1 MGAGSGE
8 IRYDPTGRDN
18 EIEEAARQARLAAA
32 SVTADENDPD
42 AVRANIERTRAD
54 LGETVNAIQERL
66 NPQRIR
72 EEAVST
78 VREATVGRV
87 EDVAEDAK
95 WKVKGAGYTVLD
107 TIKRNPV
114 PAALAA
120 IGLGWLF
127 METRNSSQYDRKMY
141 RDQGRYYQGERYYGG
156 QQYGD
161 RYAYRS
167 TRSGSTDYG
176 YYPSYREEGR
186 MEQAGSR
193 AREAVSNVGE
203 RAGDVVDQA
212 RGRVE
217 DVTSRVGE
225 QAGQFA
231 DQAGQ
236 FADQAR
242 QGAQQAAEELQYRAE
257 VVKSRF
263 GEMLEDNPL
272 LIGAAAVAVGA
283 AVGLAFPTT
292 QKENELF
299 GEARD
304 NLMQSAQSMASET
317 MQKVQRVAEE
327 TADAAKDAA
336 RDAAEKQNLTGS
348 QSTSSR

>member
-8 IRYDPTGRDN
+8 MNYDPNDRD
-18 EIEEAARQARLAAA
+18 IEEAARQARMAA
-32 SVTADENDPD
+32 SAATDSENDPN
-42 AVRANIERTRAD
+42 AVRADIERTRAD

-72 EEAVST
+72 DEAVST

-95 WKVKGAGYTVLD
+95 WKVKGAGYNVLD

-127 METRNSSQYDRKMY
+127 MEARGNGGQYDRKMY
-141 RDQGRYYQGERYYGG
+141 RDSGRYYGG
-156 QQYGD
+156 QQSRRQQYGGQYGSQYGD

-167 TRSGSTDYG
+167 TQSGSTDYG
-176 YYPSYREEGR
+176 YYPSYEEQGR
-186 MEQAGSR
+186 MEQAGNQ

-203 RAGDVVDQA
+203 RASDAVDQA
-212 RGRVE
+212 RERVG
-217 DVTSRVGE
+217 DMTSRVGE

-231 DQAGQ
+231 DQAQ
-236 FADQAR
+236 QT
-242 QGAQQAAEELQYRAE
+242 AQQAAEEMQYRAQM
-257 VVKSRF
+257 VKGRF

-272 LIGAAAVAVGA
+272 LIGAAALAVGA
-283 AVGLAFPTT
+283 AVGFAFPST

-304 NLMQSAQSMASET
+304 NLMESAQGMASDT

-336 RDAAEKQNLTGS
+336 RDAAQKQNLTGS
-348 QSTSSR
+348 PSSGSK